1 MLKRFAFWLWAAVVF
16 QLLTAVFHSL
26 SLFITPVPQNETER
40 QLFDLM
46 TSYKLDAGGGFHP
59 SIRNLTTAL
68 SSCFSLLCLLGGL
81 TNAYLLRKKVVAD
94 LVKGL
99 VRIQLVVFGL
109 CFVIMATFTFLPPI
123 VLSGLIV
130 LALTA
135 TYFLIPD
142 RTQ

>member
-1 MLKRFAFWLWAAVVF
+1 MLKRFTFWLWAAVVI

-26 SLFITPVPQNETER
+26 SFFITPIPQNETER
-40 QLFDLM
+40 QIFDLM

-59 SIRNLTTAL
+59 SIKNLMTAL

-81 TNAYLLRKKVVAD
+81 MNAYLLRKKAFAD

-99 VRIQLVVFGL
+99 VRIQLVVFGM
-109 CFVIMATFTFLPPI
+109 CFLIMATFTFLPPI

-130 LALTA
+130 LTLTA
-135 TYFLIPD
+135 AYFVIPD
-142 RTQ
+142 RSQ

>member
-1 MLKRFAFWLWAAVVF
+1 
-16 QLLTAVFHSL
+16 
-26 SLFITPVPQNETER
+26 
-40 QLFDLM
+40 
-46 TSYKLDAGGGFHP
+46 
-59 SIRNLTTAL
+59 
-68 SSCFSLLCLLGGL
+68 
-81 TNAYLLRKKVVAD
+81 
-94 LVKGL
+94 

-135 TYFLIPD
+135 TYFVIPD